1 MESQP
6 LHLKTPFRSYINW
19 DWSLAVSDSPADA
32 IYNPLRQNNVS
43 AGIATTPTQ
52 VTVDEENL
60 KVSQQLMMN
69 FALFSLFYSIVHA
82 AVDCVISFS
91 SAELGSWLG
100 AYSGFTLYL
109 FYTLSSLICAKWTM
123 RWFASSKRVVLTGL
137 LCLCLY
143 VSAFFLA
150 LLLPRYREAVFLT
163 GAAIGGVGAGL
174 LWTSQG
180 VYYTVNASLFS
191 YHVDVIMPDRARAVY
206 NFAALFATFYLGVEA
221 AMQFLSTTI
230 ALTSSSWRPIVF
242 GAYSAAAG
250 LSLLLFWLTV
260 RDFAEEEEDERRLA
274 HTSEDEHMR
283 QSEIDELMDED
294 YDAVYFRSDHITR
307 RSSDD
312 SNNRIPE
319 TLTSSTSPIGADS
332 LSDHILA
339 VSRAILSVRR
349 LQLLLPYQMSF
360 GLSAGLVQSYV
371 NGVIVKDNVGEGYIG
386 LLSGLIPLTAVAIA
400 QPLALLATSFS
411 SGSRAI
417 MLTGALC
424 FAYGGV
430 ALLCLSN
437 HVIAQWPV
445 LVLYYVI
452 HGVARG
458 VWENTNK
465 AVVADF
471 FPLSHERDVAFAAIY
486 FASGLAGA
494 LGFCLVQLLSRDIL
508 ALINTARHQHEK
520 KHTESHPPPH
530 WW

>member
-1 MESQP
+1 M
-6 LHLKTPFRSYINW
+6 
-19 DWSLAVSDSPADA
+19 
-32 IYNPLRQNNVS
+32 
-43 AGIATTPTQ
+43 
-52 VTVDEENL
+52 
-60 KVSQQLMMN
+60 
-69 FALFSLFYSIVHA
+69 LFSFFYSIVHA

-100 AYSGFTLYL
+100 AYGGFTLYL
-109 FYTLSSLICAKWTM
+109 FYTLSSLVCAKPAM
-123 RWFASSKRVVLTGL
+123 RWLESSKRVVLVGL

-150 LLLPRYREAVFLT
+150 LLLPRYHDVVFLT

-174 LWTSQG
+174 LWMSQG

-191 YHVDVIMPDRARAVY
+191 YHADVIMPDRARAVY
-206 NFAALFATFYLGVEA
+206 NFAALFATFYLAVEA

-260 RDFAEEEEDERRLA
+260 RDFAEEESDERRLA
-274 HTSEDEHMR
+274 HMSEDEHMR

-312 SNNRIPE
+312 SNNRVPE
-319 TLTSSTSPIGADS
+319 TLTPSTAPIDS

-360 GLSAGLVQSYV
+360 GLSAGLVQTCV

-386 LLSGLIPLTAVAIA
+386 LLSGVITLTAVAIA

-417 MLTGALC
+417 MLAGALC
-424 FAYGGV
+424 FAYGGA

-494 LGFCLVQLLSRDIL
+494 LGFCLVQLLSRDVI
-508 ALINTARHQHEK
+508 ALINVVVAAVAAVCYLIAQRLHDVSTRRDTLSHIH
-520 KHTESHPPPH
+520 HLTGGESSSDDDSDKE
-530 WW
+530 